1 MGPVNTAHDEEAVR
15 GNPRRM
21 DVFAFECNDQEG
33 YSMSALLVAELEATR
48 NIHCV

>member
-1 MGPVNTAHDEEAVR
+1 VGPVNTAQGEEAVR
-15 GNPRRM
+15 GNSWRM

-33 YSMSALLVAELEATR
+33 YSMSALLVAELKATR